1 MKKISVIQMNVGH
14 DKSANLDRARD
25 LVDQAVAADRPDIV
39 VLPEMFTSIG
49 GDQQIRRA
57 AAEALPAPGADGGAA
72 YETLRGLARKH
83 GIFVHGGSL
92 TELQGDELFNTTV
105 AFNRDGTELARYR
118 KIHMFD
124 VVTPD
129 GTEYRESATFTAGD
143 AIVTY
148 QAEDLT
154 IGCSICYDLRFGEL
168 YRALAT
174 KGATVIMVP
183 AAFTLQTGKDHWEV
197 LLRARAIET
206 ETYVVASDQIGSYLE
221 GNQQRQT
228 WGHSMVVDPSGHVMA
243 QVRDEPGFASANLD
257 LEYLAQIR
265 RRIPVAEHRVL

>member
-1 MKKISVIQMNVGH
+1 MKKITVIQINAGQE
-14 DKSANLDRARD
+14 KAANLEQARD
-25 LVDQAVAADRPDIV
+25 LIGQAVAADHPDMV
-39 VLPEMFTSIG
+39 VLPETFASIG
-49 GDQQIRRA
+49 GYRETRTA
-57 AAEALPAPGADGGAA
+57 NAEPLPEPGGDGGEV
-72 YETLRGLARKH
+72 YETLRGLAAKH
-83 GIFVHGGSL
+83 EIFVHGGSFI
-92 TELQGDELFNTTV
+92 EQAGDRLFNTTV
-105 AFNRDGTELARYR
+105 AFDRVGRELARYR

-129 GTEYRESATFTAGD
+129 GAEYRESALFEAGD

-168 YRALAT
+168 YRALAA

-206 ETYVVASDQIGSYLE
+206 ETYIVAAAQIGSHTE
-221 GNQQRQT
+221 GNQRRQT
-228 WGHSMVVDPSGHVMA
+228 WGHSMIVDPSGHIMA
-243 QVRDEPGFASANLD
+243 QASDQPGFASANLD
-257 LEYLAQIR
+257 LAYLADIR
-265 RRIPVAEHRVL
+265 QRIPVAQHRVL